1 MWGCAASHT
10 LIKDFDF
17 RKPHTVALLPVLN
30 ETNDLDAPQEMR
42 PLVYKALVRRGYEV
56 QPLAETDRLLKSREI
71 EEAGQIYKMSFQELG
86 DLLHTDALLVCNIID
101 WSTVYLLA
109 YSSVTVEAEFRLID
123 VKTGQTLWESRKKAS
138 KRHVATDKDSF
149 MKTLEAAVKI
159 TYSSQAKIVIHQ
171 CFTTLP
177 YGFNPIPLKLRQD
190 RHEKRKIF
198 LQTGSIL

>member
-1 MWGCAASHT
+1 
-10 LIKDFDF
+10 
-17 RKPHTVALLPVLN
+17 
-30 ETNDLDAPQEMR
+30 MR
-42 PLVYKALVRRGYEV
+42 PLIHKALIRRGYEV

-86 DLLHTDALLVCNIID
+86 KLLQTDALLICNVID

-123 VKTGQTLWESRKKAS
+123 VKTGQTLWESRRKAS

-159 TYSSQAKIVIHQ
+159 TYSSQAKKVIHK

-177 YGFNPIPLKLRQD
+177 YGFNPIPRKLRQD
-190 RHEKRKIF
+190 RHKKRKII
-198 LQTGSIL
+198 LQTGSIS

>member
-1 MWGCAASHT
+1 M
-10 LIKDFDF
+10 
-17 RKPHTVALLPVLN
+17 LN

-42 PLVYKALVRRGYEV
+42 PLIYKALIRRGYGV
-56 QPLAETDRLLKSREI
+56 QPLAETDGLLKSRGI
-71 EEAGQIYKMSFQELG
+71 EEAGQIYEMSFQKLGEL
-86 DLLHTDALLVCNIID
+86 LQTDAVLICNVID

-138 KRHVATDKDSF
+138 KRYLAIDKDSF
-149 MKTLEAAVKI
+149 VKTLESAVKI

-177 YGFNPIPLKLRQD
+177 YGFNPIPRKLRKD
-190 RHEKRKIF
+190 RYKERKIF
-198 LQTGSIL
+198 LHTGSI